1 MVSIFAHGS
10 FRHSL
15 EKSIDRENVTFGSAY
30 NVLGCQYQCVIVVLD
45 ISSCVPPTRNLVN
58 AMTRAT
64 TSLHFIVNS
73 VQTPML
79 INELPTFRC
88 DPDCQ
93 EKEVEDRVRAQ
104 IPNVTAAGTK
114 SYIVDGY
121 KCLSNS
127 FIDEM
132 RDRAVTRRSKPWDTE
147 SKLRKDT
154 NGFSRI
160 VEIMPAGRP
169 GGEMSN
175 ICQPPY
181 AMIRFVPEPHQ
192 GGRYNFIDIRQR
204 IIDFFAS
211 LN

>member
-1 MVSIFAHGS
+1 MLKYQNLLQKMRLPGGEPVVAGIQWESTEPKVDIFHDDSPSRDSLLERCTEQIVSLAGEKKNVMVSIFAHGS

-79 INELPTFRC
+79 INELPTFHC

-93 EKEVEDRVRAQ
+93 EKEVEDRSGEE
-104 IPNVTAAGTK
+104 TYDGK
-114 SYIVDGY
+114 SYEEG
-121 KCLSNS
+121 
-127 FIDEM
+127 
-132 RDRAVTRRSKPWDTE
+132 
-147 SKLRKDT
+147 
-154 NGFSRI
+154 
-160 VEIMPAGRP
+160 
-169 GGEMSN
+169 
-175 ICQPPY
+175 
-181 AMIRFVPEPHQ
+181 
-192 GGRYNFIDIRQR
+192 
-204 IIDFFAS
+204 
-211 LN
+211 